1 MNSLLN
7 STTAQLGVRDLLIL
21 SVKAVFLLHYSSQFT
36 KYVLIWSSQH
46 NCKGKTKKKAD
57 TIIPYFTDK
66 QNEAQKGY
74 QIRIRLQS

>member
-1 MNSLLN
+1 MFSFDLPN
-7 STTAQLGVRDLLIL
+7 TT
-21 SVKAVFLLHYSSQFT
+21 VKEKQ
-36 KYVLIWSSQH
+36 
-46 NCKGKTKKKAD
+46 KKKAD